1 VADLRFLL
9 TAVAPT
15 VLSFGLCLNS
25 PVLSAA
31 VGDPGATPVAGA
43 TAKAAPKK
51 PLAHPVVKR
60 RPAAAHAPVLKT
72 ASATA
77 AAPHPRVASK
87 TSAAL
92 IHSNA
97 AHATVVR
104 SRVVRPGGVVATRR
118 VRRSLWSPWTEPTYL
133 DSLVGDNIEGDDLVV
148 RQASAEAL
156 GKYNGTIVVSDLA
169 TGRVLTV
176 VNQKLGLAGAY
187 QPCST
192 VKVVVSFAS
201 LNEGIVDPETKVRL
215 SRRAS
220 LDMTGALAHSNNLY
234 FAKMGESLGFER
246 FEKYAKLFGLGEK
259 AGLDIVGE
267 EPGTLA
273 TETPHS
279 GMGMMTSFGDGIR
292 LTPLELTSIIGTVAN
307 GGTMYYLQYP
317 KTQDEVQKF
326 VPRIK
331 RQLDIARYIPQVRPG
346 MMGAV
351 EYGTAARA
359 VFNEND
365 PVYGKTGTCTD
376 TVNPGVHLGWFGS
389 FNDVGSNKVS
399 VVVLLTGG
407 RGVGGGVAA
416 GIAGNVYRNLERL
429 HYFSTDPT
437 LTAPT
442 KLVSMETTA
451 RPN

>member
-1 VADLRFLL
+1 M
-9 TAVAPT
+9 
-15 VLSFGLCLNS
+15 
-25 PVLSAA
+25 SAGGF
-31 VGDPGATPVAGA
+31 GDPAAT
-43 TAKAAPKK
+43 
-51 PLAHPVVKR
+51 
-60 RPAAAHAPVLKT
+60 PAAAKVMHKKPAVHAVIRKRPALSK
-72 ASATA
+72 ATV
-77 AAPHPRVASK
+77 APRPRIASK

-97 AHATVVR
+97 GHPVIVR
-104 SRVVRPGGVVATRR
+104 ARVVRPAGMVATRR
-118 VRRSLWSPWTEPTYL
+118 RVNRRSLWSPWTEPTYL

-148 RQASAEAL
+148 RQAAAEAL
-156 GKYNGTIVVSDLA
+156 GKYNGTVVVSDPS
-169 TGRVLTV
+169 TGRVLSV
-176 VNQKLGLAGAY
+176 VNQKLGLKGAY

-201 LNEGIVDPETKVRL
+201 LDEGIVDPDTKVKL

-234 FAKMGESLGFER
+234 FAKMGETLGFER

-259 AGLDIVGE
+259 AGLDIAGE

-273 TETPHS
+273 TETPRS

-317 KTQDEVQKF
+317 KSQDEVQKL

-331 RQLDIARYIPQVRPG
+331 RQLDIARFIPQVRPG

-359 VFNEND
+359 VFNESD

-376 TVNPGVHLGWFGS
+376 TLNPGVHLGWFGS
-389 FNDVGSNKVS
+389 FNDIGNNKVS

-416 GIAGNVYRNLERL
+416 SIAGNVYRNLERL
-429 HYFSTDPT
+429 HYFGPDPG
-437 LTAPT
+437 LTPPT
-442 KLVSMETTA
+442 KLVSMENTA
-451 RPN
+451 RP